1 MSRKVLIQPSYGNPQ
16 ARENWAATLAQE
28 VSFIDGA
35 LRSALTNDQFSALIK
50 LHPTGVA
57 RFWATTGN
65 HDTKM
70 DELASGDVVLFT
82 GNKQLM
88 AIGEIGLL
96 FRNAA
101 AGNALWPP
109 HPDNGAYQNVYSVN
123 NFQNTGIPYA
133 ELNKL
138 TATAKSKGPDNYMGA
153 RILRGAAA
161 DRVIDGLSAA
171 TEGDI
176 SPQVADAVAAIDE
189 LSNPR
194 KKFGRRFTAVENKAI
209 EEHAVQVTRD
219 HFEKTLGYATE
230 DVGQTMSYDVH
241 ATKGDQAIKVEVKG
255 TTADGSRVVLT
266 RNEVNLHL
274 HEHPHNA
281 LAVVRNISLQR
292 GDPPV
297 AQGGELILLMPW
309 QIDRPGL
316 DPIAYDYRTGI

>member
-1 MSRKVLIQPSYGNPQ
+1 M
-16 ARENWAATLAQE
+16 
-28 VSFIDGA
+28 
-35 LRSALTNDQFSALIK
+35 
-50 LHPTGVA
+50 A

-70 DELASGDVVLFT
+70 DELATGDVVLFT

-88 AIGEIGLL
+88 AMGEIGVL

-123 NFQNTGIPYA
+123 NFQITSIPYA

-138 TATAKSKGPDNYMGA
+138 TATAKSKGLDNYMGA
-153 RILRGAAA
+153 RVLRGEAAN
-161 DRVIDGLSAA
+161 RVIDGLNAD
-171 TEGDI
+171 TESDV
-176 SPQVADAVAAIDE
+176 SPQVADVVAAIDE
-189 LSNPR
+189 FSNPR
-194 KKFGRRFTAVENKAI
+194 RKFGRRFTAAENKAI
-209 EEHAVQVTRD
+209 EERAVHVARD
-219 HFEKTLGYATE
+219 HFEKKLGYVTE
-230 DVGQTMSYDVH
+230 DVGQTRSYDVH
-241 ATKGDQAIKVEVKG
+241 ATKGDEAVKVEVKG
-255 TTADGSRVVLT
+255 TTTDGSRVVLT

-274 HEHPHNA
+274 EEHPHNA
-281 LAVVRNISLQR
+281 LAIVRNISLQR

-297 AQGGELILLMPW
+297 AQGGDLILLMPW